1 MSHSL
6 PAALP
11 PANAKAPRASAA
23 SAKGGKGSKAA
34 NGGSDDLPLKRLPT
48 LQRNALRK
56 LFDRNEFTPEEV
68 AALSYRRLQQAEGIG
83 QKGLDTIAAWLQE
96 YGFQLAIPEISQPD
110 SEKNLSRSAKKSL
123 EAAIRMLRT
132 HGYEIH
138 RAAGADG
145 KD

>member
-1 MSHSL
+1 MQP
-6 PAALP
+6 PAAV
-11 PANAKAPRASAA
+11 ADRADGLSPSAGNVA
-23 SAKGGKGSKAA
+23 ES
-34 NGGSDDLPLKRLPT
+34 PLKRLPT

-83 QKGLDTIAAWLQE
+83 QKGLETIAAWLQE
-96 YGFQLAIPEISQPD
+96 FGHQLTIPEPPAHEPD
-110 SEKNLSRSAKKSL
+110 KALSRSAKKNL

-138 RAAGADG
+138 RTDGSAG